1 MANPTYYYGLGRR
14 KEATASVR
22 LRSGKG
28 LITVNGKTALEH
40 FGHAYLVERLQQPLV
55 ALSKESECD
64 ITIKVTGGGKSG
76 QADAARLGIAKAL
89 VALSD
94 DFRTTL
100 KKPGYLKRDARV
112 KERKK
117 YGLKR
122 ARKAPQFTKR

>member
-1 MANPTYYYGLGRR
+1 MANTKYYYGLGRR

-22 LRSGKG
+22 LRVGKG
-28 LITVNGKTALEH
+28 LVSVNDKTAIEH
-40 FGHAYLVERLQQPLV
+40 FGHQYLIERLQQPLI
-55 ALSKESECD
+55 ALGKENDYD
-64 ITIKVTGGGKSG
+64 ITVRVTGGGKSG

-89 VALSD
+89 VVISE

-100 KKPGYLKRDARV
+100 KKPGYLKRDGRV